1 MATTSNMVSQT
12 GRPTA
17 GNEPV
22 VMSSPFEIATD
33 GDDRQANA
41 LQSVTLTVN
50 PVNISPGDSTAN
62 TFGVSPNTSPTEI
75 TQPLIATEGATDPE
89 STGLV
94 IEPTVLFYVGYSGI
108 SEREQSRNIR
118 TCSCEISLAAICDRQ
133 RDGALLRFRSN
144 WKISLIDALIG
155 AVAKNLPPGVVNPK
169 LRSFE
174 LACDKLRSDKSIL
187 SRLRFSKYHGDWLT
201 ALELQPCTMHVAVDV
216 NLSGFNALLQADSII
231 PFVAADGAFPDRE
244 EVLGNGTLQTAVQQ
258 QKAAFADVMQVTG
271 PARPNPVS
279 EISVATFKAYQVE
292 TDNGSDDSYYEFIRR
307 VGIYA
312 LSPDFR

>member
-1 MATTSNMVSQT
+1 
-12 GRPTA
+12 
-17 GNEPV
+17 
-22 VMSSPFEIATD
+22 MSSALEIATGD
-33 GDDRQANA
+33 DDRQANA

-50 PVNISPGDSTAN
+50 PVNISPCYSTAN
-62 TFGVSPNTSPTEI
+62 TFGMYPNTSPTEI

-187 SRLRFSKYHGDWLT
+187 SRLRFSKYHGDPPSTGGVLLDWLT

>member
-1 MATTSNMVSQT
+1 
-12 GRPTA
+12 
-17 GNEPV
+17 
-22 VMSSPFEIATD
+22 
-33 GDDRQANA
+33 
-41 LQSVTLTVN
+41 
-50 PVNISPGDSTAN
+50 
-62 TFGVSPNTSPTEI
+62 
-75 TQPLIATEGATDPE
+75 
-89 STGLV
+89 
-94 IEPTVLFYVGYSGI
+94 
-108 SEREQSRNIR
+108 
-118 TCSCEISLAAICDRQ
+118 
-133 RDGALLRFRSN
+133 
-144 WKISLIDALIG
+144 
-155 AVAKNLPPGVVNPK
+155 
-169 LRSFE
+169 
-174 LACDKLRSDKSIL
+174 
-187 SRLRFSKYHGDWLT
+187 
-201 ALELQPCTMHVAVDV
+201 MHVAVDV